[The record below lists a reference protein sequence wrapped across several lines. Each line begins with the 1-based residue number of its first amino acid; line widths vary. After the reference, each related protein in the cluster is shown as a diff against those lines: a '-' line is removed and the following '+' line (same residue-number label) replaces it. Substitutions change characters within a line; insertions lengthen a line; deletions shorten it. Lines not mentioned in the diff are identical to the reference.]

1 MDKKKIINDLS
12 KYFKVKELV
21 SNNVYQKYGESA
33 WKFFDTE
40 FLHTLLV
47 LRRDILCVPLVC
59 NGGSSQQRGLRENT
73 SPMVREKTESN
84 KMYLSAHCLGKG
96 CDLSSPKMTAEE
108 MRKAIV
114 LKASLLPYKVRI
126 EKDVT
131 WLHIDI
137 MTAPDQK
144 EKIYLFKAN

>member
-1 MDKKKIINDLS
+1 MERNKIISELS

-21 SNNVYQKYGESA
+21 SNKVYTKYGETS
-33 WKFFDTE
+33 WRFFDTE

-47 LRRDILCVPLVC
+47 LRRDILGVPLIC
-59 NGGSSQQRGLRENT
+59 NSGENQQRGLRENIA
-73 SPMVREKTESN
+73 PMVWSKTN
-84 KMYLSAHCLGKG
+84 AGVMYLSAHCLGKG

-126 EKDVT
+126 EKDVI
-131 WLHIDI
+131 WLHIDV
-137 MTAPDQK
+137 MCAPEQK
-144 EKIYLFKAN
+144 EKVYFFKV

>member
-1 MDKKKIINDLS
+1 MERSKIISELS

-21 SNNVYQKYGESA
+21 SNKVYAKYGETS
-33 WKFFDTE
+33 WRFFDTE

-47 LRRDILCVPLVC
+47 LRRDILGVPLIC
-59 NGGSSQQRGLRENT
+59 NSGDNQQRGLRENIA
-73 SPMVREKTESN
+73 PMVWSKTN
-84 KMYLSAHCLGKG
+84 AGVMYLSAHCLGKG
-96 CDLSSPKMTAEE
+96 CDLSSPKMSAEE

-131 WLHIDI
+131 WLHIDV
-137 MTAPDQK
+137 MCSPEQK
-144 EKIYLFKAN
+144 EKVYFFKV

>member
-1 MDKKKIINDLS
+1 MERNKIISELG

-21 SNNVYQKYGESA
+21 SNKVYYIYGETS
-33 WKFFDTE
+33 WRFFDTE

-47 LRRDILCVPLVC
+47 LRRDILGVPLIC
-59 NGGSSQQRGLRENT
+59 NSGSNQQRGLRENIAPLVW
-73 SPMVREKTESN
+73 SKTN
-84 KMYLSAHCLGKG
+84 AGTMYLSAHCLGKA

-131 WLHIDI
+131 WLHIDV
-137 MTAPDQK
+137 MCEPSQK
-144 EKIYLFKAN
+144 QKIYFFKP

>member
-1 MDKKKIINDLS
+1 MERDKIIKELS
-12 KYFKVKELV
+12 KFFKPKELV
-21 SNNVYQKYGESA
+21 SNNVYAAFGEAS
-33 WKFFDTE
+33 WRVFDTE

-47 LRRDILCVPLVC
+47 LRRDILNVPLIC
-59 NGGSSQQRGLRENT
+59 NHASSQQRGYRENT
-73 SPMVREKTESN
+73 CAMVREKTN
-84 KMYLSAHCLGKG
+84 AGKMYISAHCLGKG

-131 WLHIDI
+131 WLHIDV
-137 MTAPDQK
+137 MCTPEQK
-144 EKIYLFKAN
+144 EKVYFFKA